1 MPTTTDSLLA
11 ERAQQYHPHGCFD
24 DVARTSGTIRT
35 AVFAGPSHL
44 SFAMQEA
51 VMMIANKLA
60 RVAHGDPTNPDHWAD
75 IAGYATLVAEQ
86 LVTEQE
92 EAEQ

>member
-1 MPTTTDSLLA
+1 MPPAIDYLLA
-11 ERAQQYHPHGCFD
+11 QRSQQYHPHGCFD

-35 AVFAGPSHL
+35 AVFAGKSHL

-60 RVAHGDPTNPDHWAD
+60 RVAHGNPNNPDHWAD

-86 LVTEQE
+86 L
-92 EAEQ
+92 EAEQGEAEQ